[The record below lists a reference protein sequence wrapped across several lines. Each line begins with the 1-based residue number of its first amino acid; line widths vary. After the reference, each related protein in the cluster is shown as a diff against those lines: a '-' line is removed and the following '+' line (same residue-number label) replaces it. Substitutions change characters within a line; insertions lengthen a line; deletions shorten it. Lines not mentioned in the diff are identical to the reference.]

1 MEQLLLMYNKEE
13 LGIQHLKCKHTSL
26 TEIIKSNFV
35 SESTSC
41 LKTP

>member
-1 MEQLLLMYNKEE
+1 MEQLLLMYNKE

-35 SESTSC
+35 SESTSS

>member
-13 LGIQHLKCKHTSL
+13 LGIQHLKRKHTSL

-35 SESTSC
+35 IESTSC
-41 LKTP
+41 MKTP